1 MELSLRYIPVTVW
14 ISTSVRT
21 SVNLSRRT
29 YTRGVRRPQQV
40 PCYKNNPTNR
50 AGRAQ
55 GTPQKHHGA
64 PGWRTTDLQHLRLT
78 GCCDVKNR
86 LKHRVD
92 TVTRAYHRGIINDS
106 TALTIS
112 YQEQSL

>member
-29 YTRGVRRPQQV
+29 YTRGVRRPQHV

-64 PGWRTTDLQHLRLT
+64 PGWRTTDHQHLRLT
-78 GCCDVKNR
+78 GCGGVKNR
-86 LKHRVD
+86 LKHRGA
-92 TVTRAYHRGIINDS
+92 TVPRPYRGGIHNAS
-106 TALTIS
+106 GC
-112 YQEQSL
+112 YNV